1 MFTRRSV
8 IAILVGVNLVLLA
21 ALLMGSYSLP
31 AALGQGAA
39 RAGDFVCVTA
49 KAAGQSY
56 DVLYLLDVR
65 GRKLY
70 GFYPAAA
77 QPVRLTATAPR
88 DLAADFGRK

>member
-1 MFTRRSV
+1 MFTKRSL
-8 IAILVGVNLVLLA
+8 IAILVGLNLVLLA

-31 AALGQGAA
+31 AAIGQGTA
-39 RAGDFVCVTA
+39 RAGNFVCVTA

-65 GRKLY
+65 SRKLY
-70 GFYPAAA
+70 GLYPTGAR
-77 QPVRLTATAPR
+77 PVRLTATAPR